1 MEVRNCRSCGRL
13 FNYMGGG
20 YFICGICKDELDK
33 KFANVKKY
41 IRENP
46 KASMQQISEDNEV
59 SVNQIEKWVRE
70 DRLVFAD
77 DSPIGIDCESCGA
90 MIKSGRFCNACAD
103 NIHRN
108 LSSAYREEKKEEPV
122 RKKSD
127 SRDKDKMRFLSK

>member
-90 MIKSGRFCNACAD
+90 MIKSGRYCNVCAD

-108 LSSAYREEKKEEPV
+108 LSSAYREEKKEAPV
-122 RKKSD
+122 QKKSD
-127 SRDKDKMRFLSK
+127 SREKDKMRFLSK